1 MLKILE
7 WFEDLTRKEDPLE
20 QEKAGEDQPE
30 KESRS
35 ERRIL
40 PASCSSCGSSSL
52 RKVSDG
58 EYVCEF
64 CGSRFFVG
72 EPDEAGDAEEA
83 DADLAAVFEKA
94 AGYEERDDYKN
105 ELRTLAKG
113 LDIAPNDCTL
123 MLKIGR
129 AYWRLGFI
137 KKAVEYYRKAEEL
150 DPDDP
155 IVYVNLGALYLSQDQ
170 YKMAKPL
177 FEKGIAII
185 EADPLSASP
194 GDTAVTYGN
203 YALCI
208 GKLGDR
214 EGAKHYLEIATE
226 KGYNRS
232 SVDNVKKKLRL

>member
-1 MLKILE
+1 MLKIFEWLE
-7 WFEDLTRKEDPLE
+7 ELTRKEDPLE

-40 PASCSSCGSSSL
+40 PAACTSCGSSSL
-52 RKVSDG
+52 IKVRDG
-58 EYVCEF
+58 EYICEY
-64 CGSRFFVG
+64 CGGRFFVD
-72 EPDEAGDAEEA
+72 EPDRDEEEA
-83 DADLAAVFEKA
+83 DADLAGIFEKA
-94 AGYEERDDYKN
+94 DEYERRDDYKN

-113 LDIAPNDCTL
+113 LDIAPDNCTL
-123 MLKIGR
+123 MLKVGR

-137 KKAVEYYRKAEEL
+137 KKAEEYYRKAEEL

-155 IVYVNLGALYLSQDQ
+155 IVYVNFGALYLSQEQ
-170 YKMAKPL
+170 YKLAKPL

-214 EGAKHYLEIATE
+214 EGAKHYLEIARE
-226 KGYNRS
+226 KGYSRS
-232 SVDNVKKKLRL
+232 SADNVKKKLRL